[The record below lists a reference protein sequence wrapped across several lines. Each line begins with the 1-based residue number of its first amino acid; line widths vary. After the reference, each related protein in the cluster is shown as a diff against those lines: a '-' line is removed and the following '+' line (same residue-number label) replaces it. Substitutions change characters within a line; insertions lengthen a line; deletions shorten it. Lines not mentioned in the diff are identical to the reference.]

1 MNRRTLAICDPEE
14 AYACRL
20 MDALSRREDFPFEV
34 LAFTGAERLQDS
46 LARKPVQIL
55 LIAQGLFREEGLGT
69 ACHFA
74 AGGRKQPGTGASVRE
89 QVQQCAP
96 DCKKSHGD
104 GDANREIAIFADG
117 REGLRVRILYAGR
130 TQPAD
135 NACADDGTASGGK

>member
-1 MNRRTLAICDPEE
+1 MRCWLLREQSVTGF
-14 AYACRL
+14 
-20 MDALSRREDFPFEV
+20 SRPKAGTDFADRAG
-34 LAFTGAERLQDS
+34 AFSGRD
-46 LARKPVQIL
+46 
-55 LIAQGLFREEGLGT
+55 EGLGT

-96 DCKKSHGD
+96 DCQKSHGD

-135 NACADDGTASGGK
+135 NACTDDGTASGGK

>member
-1 MNRRTLAICDPEE
+1 MAICDPEE

-34 LAFTGAERLQDS
+34 LAFYGSRAFTGFSRSEAGTDFADRAGAFSGRD
-46 LARKPVQIL
+46 
-55 LIAQGLFREEGLGT
+55 EGLGT

-96 DCKKSHGD
+96 DCQKVT
-104 GDANREIAIFADG
+104 E
-117 REGLRVRILYAGR
+117 
-130 TQPAD
+130 
-135 NACADDGTASGGK
+135 TAMQTEKLPFCRR

>member
-1 MNRRTLAICDPEE
+1 MNRRTLAICDPEQ

-46 LARKPVQIL
+46 LARKPDTDF
-55 LIAQGLFREEGLGT
+55 ADRCRAFSGRDEGLGT

-96 DCKKSHGD
+96 DCQKSHGD
-104 GDANREIAIFADG
+104 GDANREIAIFAD
-117 REGLRVRILYAGR
+117 R
-130 TQPAD
+130 
-135 NACADDGTASGGK
+135 

>member
-46 LARKPVQIL
+46 LARK
-55 LIAQGLFREEGLGT
+55 
-69 ACHFA
+69 
-74 AGGRKQPGTGASVRE
+74 QPGTGASVRE

-96 DCKKSHGD
+96 DCQKSHGD